1 MQALKKFYFGKQ
13 KAKVNLRIGN
23 VSSTINTESVLADI
37 LGIPVGNI
45 KLFNIIGS
53 DIECAI
59 ISPYNIRENA
69 LQGSPL
75 TYIRDDGMMKLLTRY
90 SFSNCPNLIEA
101 TLKGVL
107 STTGEVARDCR
118 SMTWNLPECT
128 SLGDDFLGNPSGNI
142 TITVNAPKCSA
153 LGSTLGDNSIFC
165 KWWGNVKWIL
175 TLKSSLQTVNGGSP
189 DGDIVGLN
197 SGSTITYV

>member
-1 MQALKKFYFGKQ
+1 MQSLKKFYFGKQ

-23 VSSTINTESVLADI
+23 VSSTINTASVLAVTLD
-37 LGIPVGNI
+37 IPVSNI

-59 ISPYNIRENA
+59 TSPYNIKENA
-69 LQGSPL
+69 FSHSPL

-90 SFSNCPNLIEA
+90 SFTNCPNLIDA

-107 STTGEVARDCR
+107 FTTGEVARDCG

-128 SLGDDFLGNPSGNI
+128 SLGNGFLGNTLSNK
-142 TITVNAPKCSA
+142 TIVVNAPKCSA
-153 LGSTLGDNSIFC
+153 LGSTLGDNGIFC

-189 DGDIVGLN
+189 DGDLIGLN
-197 SGSTITYV
+197 TGSTITYV

>member
-1 MQALKKFYFGKQ
+1 MQSLKKFYFGKQ

-23 VSSTINTESVLADI
+23 VSSTINTASVLAVT
-37 LGIPVGNI
+37 LGIPVSNI

-59 ISPYNIRENA
+59 ISPYNIPQNA
-69 LQGSPL
+69 FHGSPL
-75 TYIRDDGMMKLLTRY
+75 TYIRDDGMMKSLTRY
-90 SFSNCPNLIEA
+90 SFTNCPNLIDA

-107 STTGEVARDCR
+107 FTTGEVARECV

-128 SLGDDFLGNPSGNI
+128 SLGDNFLASTSGNT

-153 LGSTLGDNSIFC
+153 LGTTLGDNGIFC